1 MLYIDEHSEALNFYK
16 ETVPCWLKIKIHGKL
31 PSKKGKQR
39 ECDYCNRTDC
49 KNLNTKRYSHTFSK
63 QVKDFFTLD
72 VINEIL
78 INEPAQLIV
87 LDRKF
92 DDENFIKEDQEA
104 LHNLFKESGYK
115 KYFQKNNG
123 KQFLNHLNRSTC
135 TYCNRNYTLSITSN
149 HASAQLDHWFPK
161 DKFPILALS
170 FYNLI
175 PACSSCN
182 HMKGNSDK
190 NKTWWRDQALN
201 DLLHPYF
208 PENDHN
214 FKFDFNFDK
223 NSKKLFVLFSEVKG
237 NKTLK
242 TLKFNLIKDIYQA
255 HSQLELK
262 DLYDLRKKYPKNYL
276 QYLLDKLHENEP
288 SEEEKYRLLFNIE
301 KNEKDYHKRPFS
313 KFKND
318 IIEKLLSL

>member
-1 MLYIDEHSEALNFYK
+1 MLYIDEYSEALNFYK
-16 ETVPCWLKIKIHGKL
+16 ETIPCWLKIKIHGKL
-31 PSKKGKQR
+31 PSKRGKQR

-63 QVKDFFTLD
+63 EVKDFFTID
-72 VINEIL
+72 VINKIL
-78 INEPAQLIV
+78 LNEPAQLIV
-87 LDRKF
+87 WDRKF
-92 DDENFIKEDQEA
+92 DDENFIKDDKEA
-104 LHNLFKESGYK
+104 LYNLFKESGYK
-115 KYFQKNNG
+115 TYFQKSNG

-182 HMKGNSDK
+182 HMKGNSGK
-190 NKTWWRDQALN
+190 NKIWWRDQALN

-223 NSKKLFVLFSEVKG
+223 NSKKLFVLFNKVEG

-242 TLKFNLIKDIYQA
+242 TLKFNLIEDIYQA

-288 SEEEKYRLLFNIE
+288 SQEEKYRMLFNIE
-301 KNEKDYHKRPFS
+301 KNEGDYHKRPFS